1 MRTPSILITVGL
13 LACAQNVH
21 ATTARD
27 NELYAGWLK
36 MYDLKFDDAHRIFRD
51 WESSH
56 PTDPLAPCSQA
67 TAYLFSE
74 FARLGVLES
83 ELFVNDERFT
93 ARKKLKPD
101 ARLKVEFSN
110 EIENEER
117 LSDALLRH
125 SPSDERALFAK
136 SLGWGLRADYAAL
149 IEKSNLTSLNYTRQ
163 ARAYAEK
170 VLSVNPQAYDA
181 YLAPGVENYLLSLKP
196 APLRLMLKLTG
207 SNVDREKGLEQ
218 LHKTASQ
225 GLYLEPFAKVLLAVA
240 ALRDNNRAAAQA
252 FLEELHRR
260 FPGNPLYSRE
270 LGEIAAKRETRP
282 DAANSEQQR

>member
-1 MRTPSILITVGL
+1 MRTAAILLTVGL

-21 ATTARD
+21 ASTARD

-83 ELFVNDERFT
+83 ELFVNDERFS
-93 ARKKLKPD
+93 ARKKLQPD

-110 EIENEER
+110 EIEKEER

-170 VLSVNPQAYDA
+170 VLSLNPQAYDA

-196 APLRLMLKLTG
+196 GPLRIVLKLTG
-207 SNVDREKGLEQ
+207 SNVDREKGLQQ
-218 LHKTASQ
+218 LQKTASQ

-270 LGEIAAKRETRP
+270 LGQIAARRETRSNP
-282 DAANSEQQR
+282 ANSEQQR